1 MIIETIKLNEMGIF
15 PELFFGICII
25 YLFLYGTFTCYN
37 SRFNFPIIQTS
48 MSYLAILVLIM
59 VSFLLVNDGLNEL
72 NYISFNNSIAN
83 DYLGFASK
91 LIISLS
97 TIIFLLMVQEHI
109 LDQKINHFEYIL
121 IFLFALLGIFLL
133 CSSNDLII
141 AYLSIELQS
150 LAFYILAAF
159 RKNSTYS
166 IEAGLKYFVLGA
178 FSSGLFLFGSSLI
191 YGISGSVN
199 FADFKDLFFW
209 SIPGYTAVALQSL
222 PLLDRF
228 DLLTNKIR
236 LMGISQFSLSEYD
249 CETLLTEFEHL
260 NQYNQLNS
268 LARTELQDLVIKTY
282 LYNELGRYFE
292 AGFFSQI
299 NTQLFNERGLRLAE
313 NLDFFNYYGVMF
325 PSFARKSLWQAVANE
340 AENSRLFI
348 EFMMYDI
355 AGEKIAMNVENQHAH
370 SPLCY
375 FRILAHSMSS
385 YFNETYPKN
394 CRLLTVYMPYFMEPD
409 DYQTKKYFYEHEAFD
424 TSLLKFAL
432 TFILISLFF
441 KLAIAPFHTWSPS
454 VYEESPTSTT
464 FFFVVVPK
472 LAIFVLL
479 LRIFYFG
486 FFGFIDSW
494 RYYVIIGAVS
504 SVIVGCVAGLE
515 QRKLKSL
522 LAYSSISHMGYLLIS
537 FSTGSFEGIQMLLN
551 YLIIYMISGLC
562 VWAIFVLTRLKNKYS
577 KKQNKDLG
585 DLVLLHKSNNMLAL
599 ILTISLFSIAGL
611 PPTIGFLVKMSIFL
625 AAIESSMYFAALIS
639 ILFSV
644 ISAFYYIRIIKI
656 LYYEPV
662 LVGKLYY
669 PITTQKA
676 FATTLLFYSFFFFF
690 INPTALY
697 LMSYKV
703 SLMF

>member
-1 MIIETIKLNEMGIF
+1 MIIETIKLNEMGVF

-25 YLFLYGTFTCYN
+25 YIFLYGTFTCYN
-37 SRFNFPIIQTS
+37 NRFNFPIIQTS

-72 NYISFNNSIAN
+72 NYISFNSSIAN
-83 DYLGFASK
+83 DYLSFSAK

-97 TIIFLLMVQEHI
+97 AIIFLLMVQEHI

-178 FSSGLFLFGSSLI
+178 FSSGLFLFGSSLV

-209 SIPGYTAVALQSL
+209 SIPGSTVIALQSL
-222 PLLDRF
+222 PLLDKF

-236 LMGISQFSLSEYD
+236 LMGPNQLSLSEFD
-249 CETLLTEFEHL
+249 CKTLLTEFE
-260 NQYNQLNS
+260 YFNQLDS
-268 LARTELQDLVIKTY
+268 LAKTELQNLVIKTG
-282 LYNELGRYFE
+282 LYNEFG
-292 AGFFSQI
+292 
-299 NTQLFNERGLRLAE
+299 
-313 NLDFFNYYGVMF
+313 
-325 PSFARKSLWQAVANE
+325 
-340 AENSRLFI
+340 
-348 EFMMYDI
+348 
-355 AGEKIAMNVENQHAH
+355 
-370 SPLCY
+370 
-375 FRILAHSMSS
+375 S
-385 YFNETYPKN
+385 Y
-394 CRLLTVYMPYFMEPD
+394 VIEPD
-409 DYQTKKYFYEHEAFD
+409 DYQTKKYFYEYEAFD
-424 TSLLKFAL
+424 VSLLKFAL

-441 KLAIAPFHTWSPS
+441 KLAIAPFHSWSPA
-454 VYEESPTSTT
+454 VYEGSPTSTT

-494 RYYVIIGAVS
+494 RYYVIIGAVL

-522 LAYSSISHMGYLLIS
+522 LAYSSISHMGYLLLS
-537 FSTGSFEGIQMLLN
+537 FSTGSFEGVQMLLN

-562 VWAIFVLTRLKNKYS
+562 VWSVFVLTKLKNNYS

-599 ILTISLFSIAGL
+599 ILTIALFSIAGL

-625 AAIESSMYFAALIS
+625 SVIESSMYFAALLS

-656 LYYEPV
+656 LYYEPT

-676 FATTLLFYSFFFFF
+676 FVTTLLFYSFFFFF
-690 INPTALY
+690 FNPTALY
-697 LMSYKV
+697 LMSYKIV
-703 SLMF
+703 LMF

>member
-37 SRFNFPIIQTS
+37 SQFNFPIIQTS

-59 VSFLLVNDGLNEL
+59 LSFLLVNDSLNEL
-72 NYISFNNSIAN
+72 NYISFNSSIAS
-83 DYLGFASK
+83 DYLSFASK
-91 LIISLS
+91 LIISVS
-97 TIIFLLMVQEHI
+97 AIIFLLMVQEHV

-199 FADFKDLFFW
+199 FADFRDLFFW
-209 SIPGYTAVALQSL
+209 SIPGSTAVALQSL

-236 LMGISQFSLSEYD
+236 LMGVSQFSLSEYD
-249 CETLLTEFEHL
+249 CETLLSEFEYL

-268 LARTELQDLVIKTY
+268 LAKAELQDFVIKTDS
-282 LYNELGRYFE
+282 YNELGKYFE
-292 AGFFSQI
+292 AGLFSQI
-299 NTQLFNERGLRLAE
+299 NTQLFNERGVRLLE
-313 NLDFFNYYGVMF
+313 NLDIFNYYGVIF

-340 AENSRLFI
+340 SENSRLLI
-348 EFMMYDI
+348 DFMMYDV
-355 AGEKIAMNVENQHAH
+355 AGEKIAINVENPNVH
-370 SPLCY
+370 SLPCY
-375 FRILAHSMSS
+375 LKVLTHSMSS

-394 CRLLTVYMPYFMEPD
+394 CRLLTIYMPYFIEPD
-409 DYQTKKYFYEHEAFD
+409 DYQTKEYFYEYEAFD
-424 TSLLKFAL
+424 VNLLKFAL

-454 VYEESPTSTT
+454 VYEGSPSSTT

-494 RYYVIIGAVS
+494 RYYVIIGAIS

-551 YLIIYMISGLC
+551 YLIIYMVSGLC
-562 VWAIFVLTRLKNKYS
+562 VWSIFVLTRLKNNYS
-577 KKQNKDLG
+577 RKQNKNLG
-585 DLVLLHKSNNMLAL
+585 DFVLLHKSNNMLAL

-625 AAIESSMYFAALIS
+625 SAIESSLYFAALIS

-676 FATTLLFYSFFFFF
+676 FVTTLLFYSFFFFF

>member
-1 MIIETIKLNEMGIF
+1 MIIETIKLNELGVF
-15 PELFFGICII
+15 PELFFGICLI

-59 VSFLLVNDGLNEL
+59 ISFLLINDGLNEL
-72 NYISFNNSIAN
+72 NYISFNSSIAC
-83 DYLGFASK
+83 DYLSFASK

-97 TIIFLLMVQEHI
+97 AIIFLLMVQEHI

-209 SIPGYTAVALQSL
+209 GIPGSTVIAFQSL

-228 DLLTNKIR
+228 DLLTNKVR
-236 LMGISQFSLSEYD
+236 LMGV
-249 CETLLTEFEHL
+249 
-260 NQYNQLNS
+260 NQL
-268 LARTELQDLVIKTY
+268 LGWILKKLQDLAVNTD
-282 LYNELGRYFE
+282 LYNELGKY
-292 AGFFSQI
+292 I
-299 NTQLFNERGLRLAE
+299 
-313 NLDFFNYYGVMF
+313 
-325 PSFARKSLWQAVANE
+325 
-340 AENSRLFI
+340 I
-348 EFMMYDI
+348 
-355 AGEKIAMNVENQHAH
+355 
-370 SPLCY
+370 
-375 FRILAHSMSS
+375 
-385 YFNETYPKN
+385 
-394 CRLLTVYMPYFMEPD
+394 EPD
-409 DYQTKKYFYEHEAFD
+409 DYQTKKYFYEYEAFD
-424 TSLLKFAL
+424 ISLLKFAL

-441 KLAIAPFHTWSPS
+441 KLAIAPFHSWSPA
-454 VYEESPTSTT
+454 VYEGSPSSTT

-562 VWAIFVLTRLKNKYS
+562 VWSIFVLTRLKNNYS

-585 DLVLLHKSNNMLAL
+585 DFVLLHKSNNMLAL

-625 AAIESSMYFAALIS
+625 SAIESSMYFAALIS

-656 LYYEPV
+656 LYYEPA

-676 FATTLLFYSFFFFF
+676 FVTTLLFYSFFFFF

>member
-25 YLFLYGTFTCYN
+25 YLFLHGTFISYN
-37 SRFNFPIIQTS
+37 SRFNFPLIETS

-59 VSFLLVNDGLNEL
+59 ISFLFVNDSLNEL
-72 NYISFNNSIAN
+72 NYVSFNNTIAN
-83 DYLGFASK
+83 DYLSFASK
-91 LIISLS
+91 LIINISA
-97 TIIFLLMVQEHI
+97 IIFLLMVQEH
-109 LDQKINHFEYIL
+109 LLTQKINHFEYLL
-121 IFLFALLGIFLL
+121 IFLFALLGLFLL

-150 LAFYILAAF
+150 LAFYLLAAF
-159 RKNSTYS
+159 KKNSTYS

-191 YGISGSVN
+191 YGISGSIT
-199 FADFKDLFFW
+199 FTDFKDLFYW
-209 SIPGYTAVALQSL
+209 SIPGCTPIVLHSL
-222 PLLDRF
+222 SLLDRL

-236 LMGISQFSLSEYD
+236 LIGIDQFSLSEYD
-249 CETLLTEFEHL
+249 CNTLLTEFE
-260 NQYNQLNS
+260 YFNQLTVLDKS
-268 LARTELQDLVIKTY
+268 QLQDFVVKTN
-282 LYNELGRYFE
+282 LYNELGKYFE
-292 AGFFSQI
+292 AGLFSQI
-299 NTQLFNERGLRLAE
+299 NSQFFNERGIHLKE
-313 NLDFFNYYGVMF
+313 HSDIFNDYSIIF
-325 PSFARKSLWQAVANE
+325 HNFAKKLLWQTIAKE
-340 AENSRLFI
+340 SENSRFLI
-348 EFMMYDI
+348 DSLIYDI
-355 AGEKIAMNVENQHAH
+355 AGKKIEMGIENQNSH
-370 SPLCY
+370 SSLCY
-375 FRILAHSMSS
+375 LKILAHNMSS
-385 YFNETYPKN
+385 YFNDKYPKN
-394 CRLLTVYMPYFMEPD
+394 SELLTVYTPYFIVPD
-409 DYQTKKYFYEHEAFD
+409 DYQIKKYFYIYKAFD
-424 TSLLKFAL
+424 ITLLRFAL

-441 KLAIAPFHTWSPS
+441 KLAIAPFHSWSPAI
-454 VYEESPTSTT
+454 YENSPSSTT

-472 LAIFVLL
+472 LALFVFLL
-479 LRIFYFG
+479 KIFYFG

-494 RYYVIIGAVS
+494 RYYIIIGAIS
-504 SVIVGCVAGLE
+504 SIIVGCVAGLE

-537 FSTGSFEGIQMLLN
+537 FSSGNLNGLQMLLN

-562 VWAIFVLTRLKNKYS
+562 VWSIFVLTKLKNNYS

-585 DLVLLHKSNNMLAL
+585 DFVLLHKSNKILAL

-625 AAIESSMYFAALIS
+625 SAIESSIYFISLIS
-639 ILFSV
+639 ILFTA

-676 FATTLLFYSFFFFF
+676 FVTTLLFYSFFFFF
-690 INPTALY
+690 INPTVLY
-697 LMSYKV
+697 LTSYKIV
-703 SLMF
+703 QNI

>member
-1 MIIETIKLNEMGIF
+1 MIIETIKLNEMGVF

-72 NYISFNNSIAN
+72 NYISFNSSIAC
-83 DYLGFASK
+83 DYLSFASK

-97 TIIFLLMVQEHI
+97 AIIFLLMVQEHI

-209 SIPGYTAVALQSL
+209 GIPGSTVIAFQSL

-228 DLLTNKIR
+228 DLLTNKVR
-236 LMGISQFSLSEYD
+236 LMGVNQLSLSEFD
-249 CETLLTEFEHL
+249 CETLLTEFEYF
-260 NQYNQLNS
+260 NQYNQLDS
-268 LARTELQDLVIKTY
+268 LAKTKLQDLAVNTD
-282 LYNELGRYFE
+282 LYNELGKY
-292 AGFFSQI
+292 I
-299 NTQLFNERGLRLAE
+299 
-313 NLDFFNYYGVMF
+313 
-325 PSFARKSLWQAVANE
+325 
-340 AENSRLFI
+340 I
-348 EFMMYDI
+348 
-355 AGEKIAMNVENQHAH
+355 
-370 SPLCY
+370 
-375 FRILAHSMSS
+375 
-385 YFNETYPKN
+385 
-394 CRLLTVYMPYFMEPD
+394 EPD
-409 DYQTKKYFYEHEAFD
+409 DYQTKKYFYEYEAFD
-424 TSLLKFAL
+424 ISLLKFAL

-441 KLAIAPFHTWSPS
+441 KLAIAPFHSWSPA
-454 VYEESPTSTT
+454 VYEGSPSSTT

-562 VWAIFVLTRLKNKYS
+562 VWSIFVLTRLKNNYS

-585 DLVLLHKSNNMLAL
+585 DFVLLHKSNNMLAL

-625 AAIESSMYFAALIS
+625 SAIESSMYFAALIS

-656 LYYEPV
+656 LYYEPA

-676 FATTLLFYSFFFFF
+676 FVTTLLFYSFFFFF

-697 LMSYKV
+697 LMSYKI

>member
-1 MIIETIKLNEMGIF
+1 MIIETIKLNELGVF

-72 NYISFNNSIAN
+72 NYISFNSSIAC
-83 DYLGFASK
+83 DYLSFASK

-97 TIIFLLMVQEHI
+97 AIIFLLMVQEHI

-159 RKNSTYS
+159 KKNSTYS

-191 YGISGSVN
+191 YGISGSLN

-209 SIPGYTAVALQSL
+209 GIPGSTVIAFQ
-222 PLLDRF
+222 
-228 DLLTNKIR
+228 
-236 LMGISQFSLSEYD
+236 
-249 CETLLTEFEHL
+249 
-260 NQYNQLNS
+260 
-268 LARTELQDLVIKTY
+268 LQDLAINTD
-282 LYNELGRYFE
+282 LYNELGKY
-292 AGFFSQI
+292 I
-299 NTQLFNERGLRLAE
+299 
-313 NLDFFNYYGVMF
+313 
-325 PSFARKSLWQAVANE
+325 
-340 AENSRLFI
+340 I
-348 EFMMYDI
+348 
-355 AGEKIAMNVENQHAH
+355 
-370 SPLCY
+370 
-375 FRILAHSMSS
+375 
-385 YFNETYPKN
+385 
-394 CRLLTVYMPYFMEPD
+394 EPD
-409 DYQTKKYFYEHEAFD
+409 DYQTKKYFYEYEAFD

-441 KLAIAPFHTWSPS
+441 KLAIAPFHSWSPA
-454 VYEESPTSTT
+454 VYEGSPSSTT

-562 VWAIFVLTRLKNKYS
+562 VWSIFVLTRLKNNYS

-585 DLVLLHKSNNMLAL
+585 DFVLLHKSNNMLAL

-625 AAIESSMYFAALIS
+625 SAIESSMYFAALIS

-656 LYYEPV
+656 LYYEPA

-676 FATTLLFYSFFFFF
+676 FITTLLFYSFFFFF

-697 LMSYKV
+697 LMSYKI
-703 SLMF
+703 SLIF

>member
-1 MIIETIKLNEMGIF
+1 
-15 PELFFGICII
+15 
-25 YLFLYGTFTCYN
+25 
-37 SRFNFPIIQTS
+37 
-48 MSYLAILVLIM
+48 
-59 VSFLLVNDGLNEL
+59 
-72 NYISFNNSIAN
+72 
-83 DYLGFASK
+83 
-91 LIISLS
+91 
-97 TIIFLLMVQEHI
+97 
-109 LDQKINHFEYIL
+109 
-121 IFLFALLGIFLL
+121 LGIFLL
-133 CSSNDLII
+133 CSSNDLIV

-209 SIPGYTAVALQSL
+209 SIPGSTAVTLQSL
-222 PLLDRF
+222 FLLDKL

-236 LMGISQFSLSEYD
+236 LMGVSQFSLSEYD
-249 CETLLTEFEHL
+249 CNTLVTVLKYL
-260 NQYNQLNS
+260 SQYNQLNS
-268 LARTELQDLVIKTY
+268 LDRAELQDLFIKIN
-282 LYNELGRYFE
+282 LYNELGKYFE
-292 AGFFSQI
+292 AGLFSQK
-299 NTQLFNERGLRLAE
+299 NTQLFNEREVQLE
-313 NLDFFNYYGVMF
+313 NL
-325 PSFARKSLWQAVANE
+325 PSFIRVEIESLKQVVTNKSAN
-340 AENSRLFI
+340 S
-348 EFMMYDI
+348 
-355 AGEKIAMNVENQHAH
+355 Q
-370 SPLCY
+370 
-375 FRILAHSMSS
+375 
-385 YFNETYPKN
+385 
-394 CRLLTVYMPYFMEPD
+394 LLINLMPYFIEPD
-409 DYQTKKYFYEHEAFD
+409 DYQTKKYFYGQEAFD
-424 TSLLKFAL
+424 VSLLKFAL

-454 VYEESPTSTT
+454 VYEGSPSSTT

-494 RYYVIIGAVS
+494 RYYVIIGAIS

-562 VWAIFVLTRLKNKYS
+562 VWSIFVLTRLKNNYS

-625 AAIESSMYFAALIS
+625 SAIESSLYFAALIS

-676 FATTLLFYSFFFFF
+676 FVTTLLFYSFFFFF

-697 LMSYKV
+697 LMSYKIG
-703 SLMF
+703 LMF

>member
-1 MIIETIKLNEMGIF
+1 MIIDTIKLNEMGIF
-15 PELFFGICII
+15 PELFFGISFI

-48 MSYLAILVLIM
+48 ISYLAILVLIM
-59 VSFLLVNDGLNEL
+59 VNFLLVNNGLNEL
-72 NYISFNNSIAN
+72 NCISFNSSIAC
-83 DYLGFASK
+83 DYLSFASK
-91 LIISLS
+91 LIISLT
-97 TIIFLLMVQEHI
+97 TIIFLLMIQEHV
-109 LDQKINHFEYIL
+109 LEQKLNHFEYIL
-121 IFLFALLGIFLL
+121 IFLFSLLGIFLL

-150 LAFYILAAF
+150 LAFYLLAAF

-191 YGISGSVN
+191 YGISGSIN
-199 FADFKDLFFW
+199 LIDFKDFFFW
-209 SIPGYTAVALQSL
+209 SIPAYITVTLQSL
-222 PLLDRF
+222 PLLDKLN
-228 DLLTNKIR
+228 LLMNKIH
-236 LMGISQFSLSEYD
+236 LMGISQFFLSEYD
-249 CETLLTEFEHL
+249 CETLLTEFDYL
-260 NQYNQLNS
+260 NQYNHLNS
-268 LARTELQDLVIKTY
+268 LAKGELQNLVVKTE

-299 NTQLFNERGLRLAE
+299 NTQLFNERGLRLIE
-313 NLDFFNYYGVMF
+313 NLDIFNYYSVMF
-325 PSFARKSLWQAVANE
+325 PSFARKSLWQAIANE
-340 AENSRLFI
+340 SENFRLFI
-348 EFMMYDI
+348 DFMEDRMAKEQI
-355 AGEKIAMNVENQHAH
+355 AIGSQSLLANPHFY
-370 SPLCY
+370 Y
-375 FRILAHSMSS
+375 FS
-385 YFNETYPKN
+385 
-394 CRLLTVYMPYFMEPD
+394 RLLMVYMPYFVEPD
-409 DYQTKKYFYEHEAFD
+409 DYQTKNYFYKQESFD
-424 TSLLKFAL
+424 VGLLKFAL

-454 VYEESPTSTT
+454 VYEGSPSSTT

-472 LAIFVLL
+472 LGIFVLL

-486 FFGFIDSW
+486 FYGFIDSW
-494 RYYVIIGAVS
+494 RYYVIIGAIL

-537 FSTGSFEGIQMLLN
+537 FSTGSFESIQMILN

-562 VWAIFVLTRLKNKYS
+562 VWSIFVLTRLKNNNS

-585 DLVLLHKSNNMLAL
+585 DLVLLRKSNNMLAL

-611 PPTIGFLVKMSIFL
+611 PPTIGFIVKMSIFL
-625 AAIESSMYFAALIS
+625 SAIESSMYIAALIS

-669 PITTQKA
+669 PITTQKS
-676 FATTLLFYSFFFFF
+676 FVITLLFYSFFFFF
-690 INPTALY
+690 FNPTGLY
-697 LMSYKV
+697 LMSYKI